1 MWLEKGGGVLR
12 PKGLGVVQ
20 GGFDYAIMKAKVEST
35 KDKGV
40 FLSHNKE
47 KCKKKN
53 NYTNRW
59 GHNHIKIM

>member
-47 KCKKKN
+47 KCKKKKQL
-53 NYTNRW
+53 
-59 GHNHIKIM
+59 H